1 MPYLLDTNIIS
12 EIRKRKRANQG
23 VVEFFVSTD
32 PDTVYLPVQ
41 VIGELRSGIDGLR
54 HRDPTQ
60 AAALETWLTIVLNE
74 YSERILLFDIECA
87 LVWGRLIAGH
97 RQNLIDKQIAAIA
110 LVHDL
115 VVVTNNIKDF
125 MPCGVKTLNPF
136 FVPI

>member
-41 VIGELRSGIDGLR
+41 VIGEIRSGIDGLR

-60 AAALETWLTIVLNE
+60 AAALETWLTLVLHE

-97 RQNLIDKQIAAIA
+97 NQNLIDKQIAAIA

-136 FVPI
+136 FITI

>member
-41 VIGELRSGIDGLR
+41 VIGEIRSGIDGLR
-54 HRDPTQ
+54 HRDSTQ
-60 AAALETWLTIVLNE
+60 AAALETWLTLVLHE

-97 RQNLIDKQIAAIA
+97 SQNLIDKQIAAIA

-136 FVPI
+136 FVAI

>member
-12 EIRKRKRANQG
+12 EIRKRKRANHG

-41 VIGELRSGIDGLR
+41 VIGEIRSGIDGLR
-54 HRDPTQ
+54 HRDATQ
-60 AAALETWLTIVLNE
+60 AAALETWLTLVLHE
-74 YSERILLFDIECA
+74 YSDRILLFDIECA
-87 LVWGRLIAGH
+87 LVWGRLIAG
-97 RQNLIDKQIAAIA
+97 RSQNLIDKQIAAIA

-136 FVPI
+136 LIAV

>member
-1 MPYLLDTNIIS
+1 MLYLLDTNIIS

-41 VIGELRSGIDGLR
+41 VIGEIRSGIDGLR
-54 HRDPTQ
+54 RRDPTQ
-60 AAALETWLTIVLNE
+60 AAALETWLTLVLHE

-97 RQNLIDKQIAAIA
+97 SQNLIDKQIAAIA

-115 VVVTNNIKDF
+115 VVVTSNIKDF
-125 MPCGVKTLNPF
+125 ISCGVKTLNPF
-136 FVPI
+136 FVAI

>member
-1 MPYLLDTNIIS
+1 MPFLLDTNIIS

-23 VVEFFVSTD
+23 VVEFFGSTD

-41 VIGELRSGIDGLR
+41 VIGEIRSGIDSLR
-54 HRDPTQ
+54 QRDPTQ
-60 AAALETWLTIVLNE
+60 AAALETWLAIVLHE

-97 RQNLIDKQIAAIA
+97 SQNLIDKQIAAIA

-125 MPCGVKTLNPF
+125 TPCSVKTFNPF
-136 FVPI
+136 FVAI